1 MSRVMEDYWH
11 RRCVLLSRA
20 TTDEQHKLLL
30 LRAAAV
36 LNELAHR
43 RASSIRGDR
52 SSRVSPD
59 TQVGARATS
68 GSRVPATLL
77 GGCVNHRGLAHM
89 SPVHRGKFVA
99 YYRRST
105 DRQGQVRHQL
115 GGAADCCPELPERRD
130 RLQAPASPACYRPLA
145 RAASA
150 GIAVA
155 RRPDKQDR
163 AAAVAAL
170 NSGRDKCKSKFPGR

>member
-11 RRCVLLSRA
+11 RAERCVLLSRA

-68 GSRVPATLL
+68 GSRAPATPKRDDL

-105 DRQGQVRHQL
+105 DRQGTSGVNLEAQQTAVRSYL
-115 GGAADCCPELPERRD
+115 NGGTDCRRRHPRPVTGLWRG
-130 RLQAPASPACYRPLA
+130 RLQSPP
-145 RAASA
+145 
-150 GIAVA
+150 
-155 RRPDKQDR
+155 
-163 AAAVAAL
+163 
-170 NSGRDKCKSKFPGR
+170 